1 MSTPWQWDKAPVGY
15 IEAPILLGVGLAL
28 LE

>member
-1 MSTPWQWDKAPVGY
+1 MSTRWQWDKAPVGY
-15 IEAPILLGVGLAL
+15 IEVRILLGVGRAL